1 MFSIADNYFS
11 ERKHKIQV
19 DIGIDRNGCM
29 YQGQV
34 YVHIDILSLLSFA
47 EKRNTGS
54 ENRKYT
60 ISS

>member
-1 MFSIADNYFS
+1 
-11 ERKHKIQV
+11 
-19 DIGIDRNGCM
+19 M